1 MKKFM
6 VRVTESVNHD
16 YLIEA
21 ENEEDARNKYEAFTN
36 DELISLDMDGASDW
50 DKPWD
55 VYEVEE

>member
-21 ENEEDARNKYEAFTN
+21 ENKEDAINKYEALTN
-36 DELISLDMDGASDW
+36 EELISLDVDGQSDW

-55 VYEVEE
+55 VYEIEE